1 MMKKSGTNSTNMK
14 LDNRRL
20 ILSIIRKN
28 PISRAEL
35 ARKTGLTR
43 ATVTLL
49 IDEMV
54 NIGIV
59 METVTARAD
68 FGRKPVLLDLNPS
81 SYYIVGVYISRE
93 GCSVGVVNIKGE
105 LLLQH
110 EAEFE
115 VKSNFDEN
123 INNIIEGIKKV
134 MADSGLAEDKL
145 LGIGVSSP
153 GPVDINNGIILNPPN
168 FDAWHNMNI
177 VGELKKTFQLD
188 IFLDNNASSL
198 TLAEKN
204 YGRGVEFSN
213 FMLMVV
219 DTGIGAGIIINDKLY
234 RGVGGFGS
242 EIGHT
247 SIDLNGRVC
256 NCGNIGCIEAYASMP
271 AVISDI
277 QQYDKSIKSWK
288 QVIDKAS
295 EGDKFCAET
304 IIKEARYLSVGIVNV
319 MNLLELEA
327 IILTGDISYKSKL
340 LIDKISEDVNN
351 FAITRNIHKFQVLNS
366 PIKEESKVVS
376 AAAIILE
383 KFFRGEI

>member
-49 IDEMV
+49 IDEIV

-177 VGELKKTFQLD
+177 VGELKKTFQYD